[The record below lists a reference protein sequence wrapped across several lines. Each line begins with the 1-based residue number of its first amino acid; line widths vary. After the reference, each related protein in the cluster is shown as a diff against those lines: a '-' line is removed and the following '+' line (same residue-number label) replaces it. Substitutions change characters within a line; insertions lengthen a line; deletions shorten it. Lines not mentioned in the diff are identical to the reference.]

1 MNMTYSASRRAVTAR
16 RYPNAAAPGYFLQKF
31 ADGLLCAASGLG
43 IVTAFFFLLT
53 M

>member
-1 MNMTYSASRRAVTAR
+1 MNMTHTTAR
-16 RYPNAAAPGYFLQKF
+16 RPIAATRYPNAAAPGYFLQKF

-43 IVTAFFFLLT
+43 IVTAFFFILT